1 MRTILLTALAIYAVT
16 TATGTTP
23 DQQSASQPTK
33 AAETSQ
39 AEVIPEIKGIKLG
52 ATLSEVMMLVF
63 GETVNNTSR
72 APSRVNDLGAYGAYY
87 IVSVDM
93 LSRITSIAG
102 NANYDMSL
110 RFVKAETKGSSIL
123 FSISV
128 RILQVDDLV
137 SDDSLLKGLT
147 EKYGKPT
154 VSENATFTW
163 SFGGRYTVVIK
174 KLGSNTLLLLTDEQI
189 NTKMVE
195 EVERMRI
202 EKNNKAAKDI

>member
-1 MRTILLTALAIYAVT
+1 M
-16 TATGTTP
+16 
-23 DQQSASQPTK
+23 
-33 AAETSQ
+33 
-39 AEVIPEIKGIKLG
+39 
-52 ATLSEVMMLVF
+52 
-63 GETVNNTSR
+63 
-72 APSRVNDLGAYGAYY
+72 
-87 IVSVDM
+87 
-93 LSRITSIAG
+93 
-102 NANYDMSL
+102 
-110 RFVKAETKGSSIL
+110 
-123 FSISV
+123 
-128 RILQVDDLV
+128 DDLV

-202 EKNNKAAKDI
+202 EKNNKAVRDI

>member
-1 MRTILLTALAIYAVT
+1 MLLTALAIYAVT

-87 IVSVDM
+87 IVNIDQN
-93 LSRITSIAG
+93 SRITSIGG
-102 NANYDMSL
+102 NANYNITL
-110 RFVKAETKGSSIL
+110 RFVKVETKGSSIL
-123 FSISV
+123 YCIRVTSP
-128 RILQVDDLV
+128 QVDV
-137 SDDSLLKGLT
+137 SVPNDSLLKGIT
-147 EKYGKPT
+147 EKYGKAT
-154 VSENATFTW
+154 VSWDGCFEW
-163 SFGGRYTVVIK
+163 SFGDRYTVRHTKFENFTILTLIDNKIYTLVEDLEKILEKDKNIK
-174 KLGSNTLLLLTDEQI
+174 AT
-189 NTKMVE
+189 
-195 EVERMRI
+195 
-202 EKNNKAAKDI
+202 KDI